1 MKTNQT
7 ETTTDIAAL
16 PANQEQTE
24 LQNQTVPTAPTEPEQ
39 PDTTERS
46 EAATPTV
53 PTEPTEPSV
62 PTEPSAATTAP
73 SAATAPSTA
82 TEQPTEPERIIFTQS
97 EVAKLVDEAYL
108 RGKNEAIK
116 AKILEETATRIDTA
130 AETTPGLESIFT
142 FREKVW

>member
-24 LQNQTVPTAPTEPEQ
+24 LQNQTEPTAPTEPEQ

-46 EAATPTV
+46 EAATPTEQ
-53 PTEPTEPSV
+53 TEPTEPST
-62 PTEPSAATTAP
+62 PTEHSAATEPSAAT
-73 SAATAPSTA
+73 
-82 TEQPTEPERIIFTQS
+82 EQPAEPDPIIFTQS

>member
-39 PDTTERS
+39 PDNMERS

-53 PTEPTEPSV
+53 PTEPTEPST
-62 PTEPSAATTAP
+62 PTESSA
-73 SAATAPSTA
+73 A
-82 TEQPTEPERIIFTQS
+82 TEQPAEPDTIIFTQS

-116 AKILEETATRIDTA
+116 AKILEETATRIDNA